1 MERKLHV
8 VIAGGG
14 LSGLCLAHGLRKA
27 GHVVDIFERDADLS
41 RKAGYL
47 LHVNADG
54 GEGLRKCLPEDLY
67 ELYLETS
74 RKTPE
79 RRQSI
84 VLTDQLD
91 EVSAM
96 PHLGPPN
103 EGPRPHTAVHRR
115 ALRQILLARLGESFH
130 AGTPVVG
137 YEEDADGV
145 TLQLEDGSSA
155 RGHVL
160 VAADGIR
167 SAIRRKRLPEVEVI
181 DAGIEG
187 IGVFGR
193 SPLSPEVVADLP
205 PLLLQGFI
213 IAADRRGHRLLLGA
227 FQPRRPV
234 ADAPKDIA
242 PDITLDSVDDYL
254 MVSCSV
260 AEGTVVPDARDWTP
274 DTAQMLRDSMLRAL
288 EGWHPAARGIVE
300 RLDLGSMFAIPFGYL
315 DPPAPW
321 ESSRVTLIGDAA
333 HAMLPSLGMGAN
345 LALRDAGLLLE
356 RLVAVGEGEQE
367 LVPAIGAFEDHM
379 REYVYPFMRMA
390 VEHDKH
396 FGGGGLQQL
405 REPAEAGGL
414 S

>member
-8 VIAGGG
+8 LIAGGG

-27 GHVVDIFERDADLS
+27 GHAVDVFERDADLS

-47 LHVNADG
+47 LHVNGDG

-137 YEEDADGV
+137 YEEDVDGV

-155 RGHVL
+155 RGDVL

-205 PLLLQGFI
+205 PLLLQGVHHRGRPPRPPPAPRRLP
-213 IAADRRGHRLLLGA
+213 AAPPRGRGARGHRARRHARPGRRLPDGQLQRRRGHRRARCSRLDARHRADAARQHAAGA
-227 FQPRRPV
+227 RGLAPGRARHRRAPRPGLDVRDPVRLPGPARAMGVIARDAHRRRRPRHAALARHGRQPRP
-234 ADAPKDIA
+234 
-242 PDITLDSVDDYL
+242 
-254 MVSCSV
+254 
-260 AEGTVVPDARDWTP
+260 ARC
-274 DTAQMLRDSMLRAL
+274 R
-288 EGWHPAARGIVE
+288 PAASGAWSRSAKAS
-300 RLDLGSMFAIPFGYL
+300 RSSCRPS
-315 DPPAPW
+315 AP
-321 ESSRVTLIGDAA
+321 SRTTCA
-333 HAMLPSLGMGAN
+333 
-345 LALRDAGLLLE
+345 R
-356 RLVAVGEGEQE
+356 
-367 LVPAIGAFEDHM
+367 
-379 REYVYPFMRMA
+379 YVYPFMRMA

-405 REPAEAGGL
+405 RDPAEA
-414 S
+414 